1 MSLTEELKALLYLQL
16 TVKQFISI
24 KVKRN
29 RTCLRLDSTVANR
42 NARQPARDNSADQ
55 Y

>member
-1 MSLTEELKALLYLQL
+1 MSLTEELKALLHLQL

-29 RTCLRLDSTVANR
+29 RTCLRFDSTVANR